1 MASTLVDWD
10 QKQVN
15 STELA
20 WIFTDIYSNIL
31 LYSYIHIVARVN
43 NWNYAF
49 FTELPLCLSKTKVY
63 STFSQPPVIILTD
76 YISEC
81 TSSIHVSLSCSKVW
95 GEVTPYQCM

>member
-20 WIFTDIYSNIL
+20 RIFTDIYSNIL

-43 NWNYAF
+43 N
-49 FTELPLCLSKTKVY
+49 
-63 STFSQPPVIILTD
+63 
-76 YISEC
+76 
-81 TSSIHVSLSCSKVW
+81 
-95 GEVTPYQCM
+95 